1 MVLLQWDGEER
12 KRERE
17 GLTLPADIWDMIA
30 AVEAHVLTGTPYP
43 TAGARFANFE
53 RLSEIRTF
61 LRPPSPF

>member
-1 MVLLQWDGEER
+1 MVLLQWDAGER
-12 KRERE
+12 KHGRDGIE
-17 GLTLPADIWDMIA
+17 LPTDIWNMIA

-43 TAGARFANFE
+43 TDGARFANFE